1 MTSKRVRNNRVVALV
16 AAAALGTG
24 AWLLYDG
31 STSVEH
37 PPQPSAAD
45 AFDAPIPSSSPTEGT
60 GARPKVPARA
70 KVHPLAASVPVRV
83 KIPAIGVDAPVTLL
97 GLDSAGHLQVPD
109 DTDRNLAGWYRNG
122 PAPGTVGNA
131 IIDGHVDT
139 LQGPAVF
146 YLLGSLHKG
155 ATVEVDLRDRRAAVF
170 TVDAI
175 EVYPKDAFPSKRV
188 YGPTR
193 DPELR
198 VITCGGGYSRASGY
212 LGNVV
217 LYAHLTATRGSEKSS
232 VRDPSRF
239 LEFRT

>member
-16 AAAALGTG
+16 AVAALGTG
-24 AWLLYDG
+24 AWMLYDG
-31 STSVEH
+31 STSTEH

-45 AFDAPIPSSSPTEGT
+45 AFDAPISSSSPAPT
-60 GARPKVPARA
+60 GSVGPRPSAPRRVKVR
-70 KVHPLAASVPVRV
+70 PLAASVPVRV
-83 KIPAIGVDAPVTLL
+83 RIPAIDVDAPLTLL
-97 GLDSAGHLQVPD
+97 GLDATGHLQVPD

-122 PAPGTVGNA
+122 PAPGTAGNA

-146 YLLGSLHKG
+146 YLLGALHKG
-155 ATVEVDLRDRRAAVF
+155 DTVEIDLRDRRAAVF

-175 EVYPKDAFPSKRV
+175 EVYAKDAFPSKRV

-193 DPELR
+193 NPQLR
-198 VITCGGGYSRASGY
+198 VITCGGGYNKASGY

-217 LYAHLTATRGSEKSS
+217 LYAHLSATR
-232 VRDPSRF
+232 RI
-239 LEFRT
+239 